1 MKKTLLAAALMS
13 VVGVSY
19 AQSGSVTLY
28 GIVDTAYEVSNTK
41 METYRE
47 AAKTTTTV
55 KNKKTGLKSGGLSGS
70 RVGFRGE
77 EALGNGLSA
86 TFNLEMGLNS
96 ATGAFASPYKGNT
109 GFTRRSVVGLKG
121 GFGHFKLGL
130 DNTAVDNFP
139 MDIQGNIRGDAPVTG
154 KAVGAFYV
162 GKFGGFSVEAFAA
175 NNRDSQTNG
184 NGIKVEDNFSE
195 FGYGAGIKYAAGPF
209 SISAAAQQ
217 FRGGVVKRDGVTG
230 VETSNSRTRRD
241 EYGVAANYK
250 LGDTRFVTH
259 YVAVKA
265 SPYHSGAY
273 SRWEHANFGVEHKL
287 GNATLVAE
295 VGRNR
300 AKALNNTAVLGDYAK
315 PVSSF
320 GNNFRVKGSGTNF
333 VVGANYAFSKR
344 TDVYVRV
351 GRKKALNASVYNANN
366 GTLLGKVKGHM
377 DYAFA
382 GLRHRF

>member
-13 VVGVSY
+13 AVGASY

-28 GIVDTAYEVSNTK
+28 GIVDTGYEVTNTK
-41 METYRE
+41 QETYTE
-47 AAKTTTTV
+47 ATKTTTST
-55 KNKKTGLKSGGLSGS
+55 KNRKTGLKSGGLAGP

-77 EALGNGLSA
+77 EPLGNGLSA
-86 TFNLEMGLNS
+86 TFNLEMGFNS
-96 ATGAFASPYKGNT
+96 TTGAFASPYKGST
-109 GFTRRSVVGLKG
+109 GFTRRSIVGLKG
-121 GFGHFKLGL
+121 AFGHLNLGL
-130 DNTAVDNFP
+130 NNTAVDNFA
-139 MDIQGNIRGDAPVTG
+139 MDIQGNIRESFVTG
-154 KAVGAFYV
+154 KAVGTFYT
-162 GKFGGFSVEAFAA
+162 GKFGGLSVEAFAA
-175 NNRDSQTNG
+175 HNRDSQTNT

-195 FGYGAGIKYAAGPF
+195 FGYGAGLKYAAGPF

-217 FRGGVVKRDGVTG
+217 FRGGKVGRHPVTG

-273 SRWEHANFGVEHKL
+273 SRWEHANFGVEHKM

-315 PVSSF
+315 PVSGF
-320 GNNFRVKGSGTNF
+320 GGDFRVKGAGTNF

-351 GRKKALNASVYNANN
+351 GRKKAMNASVYNANN
-366 GTLLGKVKGHM
+366 GALLGKVKGRM